1 MTMSNKYYALIASL
15 PELSLND
22 MEVKF
27 DMVEFREQMKSVLS
41 TQHYRLL
48 QALYYSYDIR
58 NLVFLTVGQ
67 EEKWL
72 PQGNFNKETLRSFL
86 IHPDDDAPPFFVD
99 FINYIN
105 DNPKERN
112 VKHLISTGSS
122 YYINW
127 SATVPNW
134 LLNNWLR
141 FLNNLK
147 NLMIWLNSH
156 KFDRDPTEEVLGDYF
171 EAEYLRNAIKAEI
184 DLKAWDFKFREVL
197 THFDN
202 PNIALREYF
211 IDKMKWT
218 YINEL
223 EEPYSF
229 SIENILAYAIKLRI
243 LNRNIETTE
252 EKGEKVLQQLM
263 EGLLKEHK
271 IPDSF

>member
-1 MTMSNKYYALIASL
+1 MAMSNTYYALVASL
-15 PELSLND
+15 PDLSLND
-22 MEVKF
+22 KEVKF
-27 DMVEFREQMKSVLS
+27 DMVAFRERMRPHLAENDYK
-41 TQHYRLL
+41 LL

-58 NLVFLTVGQ
+58 NTVFLTVNQ

-72 PQGNFNKETLRSFL
+72 PQGNFTKDTLRSFL
-86 IHPDDDAPPFFVD
+86 IHPDDEAPSFFVD
-99 FINYIN
+99 FIRYIQ
-105 DNPKERN
+105 DHPKERN
-112 VKHLISTGSS
+112 VKHLISKGTS

-127 SATVPNW
+127 SARVPNN

-156 KFDRDPTEEVLGDYF
+156 KFDRDPTEEVLGNYF
-171 EAEYLRNAIKAEI
+171 EAEYLRRAIKAEI
-184 DLKAWDFKFREVL
+184 DLKSWDFRFREVL

-211 IDKMKWT
+211 IDKMKWA

-223 EEPYSF
+223 EEPYTF

-243 LNRNIETTE
+243 LNRNIQTTE
-252 EKGEKVLQQLM
+252 EKGEIALQRLM
-263 EGLLKEHK
+263 DGLLKEHK